1 MIKLES
7 IALDTSDNLA
17 SSCILSTVKP
27 KGDSAIIIKKMS
39 NGYIYCFSNKSMQG
53 IYKIGMTKRTVQIRL
68 AEANKHD
75 TFKPPTPYKI
85 KFYKVSDNVIIHSNN
100 FLISRKQNKYFIFEI
115 KL

>member
-1 MIKLES
+1 
-7 IALDTSDNLA
+7 
-17 SSCILSTVKP
+17 
-27 KGDSAIIIKKMS
+27 MS

-85 KFYKVSDNVIIHSNN
+85 KFYKKVYDPKQKEKYIHILLSKYGKRVNKKREFFRVALEVVKDLFDLIDDYSLIDNSNIDKN
-100 FLISRKQNKYFIFEI
+100 EENIDY
-115 KL
+115 